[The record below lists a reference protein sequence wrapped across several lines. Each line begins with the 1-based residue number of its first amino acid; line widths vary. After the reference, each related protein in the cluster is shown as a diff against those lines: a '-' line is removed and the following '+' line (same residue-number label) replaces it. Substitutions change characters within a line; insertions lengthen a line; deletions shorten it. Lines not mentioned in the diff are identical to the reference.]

1 MPPGPRQIALR
12 TVTAYVV
19 VAGTWIALSDVA
31 LGCLIE
37 DVATRERASIF
48 KGIAFVVVTG
58 GLLYAMLSHQLR
70 AWRAEADRRERL
82 EAAHA
87 SALAIAEAEL
97 DDAELGELQGRIA
110 EAADRL
116 ADDPHAV
123 ELLRDHG
130 AVALENARLR
140 ARLKAAIAARDEA
153 LAVVAHDLRN
163 PLNTLSLREALLARR
178 ERSPAVAEHTQ
189 EVQRAIATMDRLIR
203 DLLDANRLERGAIA
217 VHPRPQ
223 PLHPLV
229 VDVLETFRPAAESRR
244 IALAHEVPDDLAVHA
259 DRDRM
264 LQVMFN
270 LVGNALKFTPDG
282 GQVAVRAARGER
294 EVAVTV
300 ADTGAGIPA
309 EDLPHVFERYF
320 TSDGVRGTGLGLFI
334 SKEIVAAHGGRISV
348 DSTPGRGARF
358 TFTVP
363 AAS

>member
-1 MPPGPRQIALR
+1 MADRSFGSSESVDTRRYLAAIRRDLPLIAAVTIGL
-12 TVTAYVV
+12 TVFAF
-19 VAGTWIALSDVA
+19 ALSLA
-31 LGCLIE
+31 LPK
-37 DVATRERASIF
+37 T
-48 KGIAFVVVTG
+48 
-58 GLLYAMLSHQLR
+58 Y
-70 AWRAEADRRERL
+70 
-82 EAAHA
+82 
-87 SALAIAEAEL
+87 SA
-97 DDAELGELQGRIA
+97 
-110 EAADRL
+110 
-116 ADDPHAV
+116 
-123 ELLRDHG
+123 
-130 AVALENARLR
+130 
-140 ARLKAAIAARDEA
+140 AARIGF
-153 LAVVAHDLRN
+153 DL
-163 PLNTLSLREALLARR
+163 TSSSA
-178 ERSPAVAEHTQ
+178 SDS
-189 EVQRAIATMDRLIR
+189 ATMDRLIR

-217 VHPRPQ
+217 VHPRTQ

-264 LQVMFN
+264 PQVMFN